1 MPALSTQRFEE
12 RAVISA
18 NIDIRRVMP
27 ADAAL
32 YRVVRLEGLE
42 HHPEAFGASFET
54 ERAQPDSF
62 FAERLAGSEVLGAFA
77 SDELLGIVGLRVLP
91 GLKEAHKGQLWGM
104 YVRPQARQAGVG
116 RRLVDTLL
124 KAARPRVE
132 LVQLSVWQANA
143 AARRLYESF
152 GFIEY
157 GLELKA
163 LKHNGT
169 YYNLV
174 LMAKPFGDSAG

>member
-1 MPALSTQRFEE
+1 MTST
-12 RAVISA
+12 
-18 NIDIRRVMP
+18 IDIRRVMP

-32 YRVVRLEGLE
+32 YRNVRLEGLE

-62 FAERLAGSEVLGAFA
+62 FAERLAGSEVFGAFKA
-77 SDELLGIVGLRVLP
+77 SELLGIVGLRVLP

-104 YVRPQARQAGVG
+104 YVRPQARQTGVG
-116 RRLVDTLL
+116 RRLVDMLL
-124 KAARPRVE
+124 EAARPRVE

-157 GLELKA
+157 GLELNA

-169 YYNLV
+169 YYSLL
-174 LMAKPFGDSAG
+174 LMAKSFRDGAGLREAVGGLK